1 MRTTL
6 PTAIRTI
13 VIATVLTALHTGATE
28 AQTPTGENGQ
38 QGMTVVS
45 ALFEYPMAPE
55 ELQTL
60 EEKSEWL
67 MEHFWDAL
75 NFKNKHAVDQAA
87 LNHAFNTYIIPMQW
101 ASKESVEV
109 STDNL
114 LKKLSKNPTL
124 LLQFTKAAEDNLY
137 DPTRSKMLIDEVYVK
152 YLAAI
157 TANKKID
164 KVRKIR
170 YADQL
175 RKLQATMP
183 GHKAPEFSFTDT
195 QGQPQTYHPMSTFTI
210 IEFGDPTC
218 TDCRMAKLKMD
229 VNRDLEKLVE
239 QGKVNIL
246 FILPDTPEGWQE
258 EMKGYPRRWSC
269 GASDT
274 VDDIYDIRLT
284 PTIYTIGGDGNIL
297 SKNITVE
304 RAIQEAIENTA
315 SHQ

>member
-1 MRTTL
+1 MIS
-6 PTAIRTI
+6 A
-13 VIATVLTALHTGATE
+13 ALASVSSGAAM
-28 AQTPTGENGQ
+28 AQTPADGSGEPTT
-38 QGMTVVS
+38 TVVS

-75 NFKNKHAVDQAA
+75 NFKDKHAVDQAA

-101 ASKESVEV
+101 ASKESVDA

-124 LLQFTKAAEDNLY
+124 LMQFTKAAEDNLY

-164 KVRKIR
+164 RMRKVR
-170 YADQL
+170 YSDQL

-183 GHKAPEFSFTDT
+183 GRRAPEFSFTDT
-195 QGQPQTYHPMSTFTI
+195 QGQPQAYHPMSTFTI
-210 IEFGDPTC
+210 IEFGDPSC

-258 EMKGYPRRWSC
+258 EMKDYPRRWSC

-304 RAIQEAIENTA
+304 RAIKEAIENTSA
-315 SHQ
+315 SRQ